1 VSRSNQDGR
10 ARRRLIAG
18 VLAVGVAISTVSCGA
33 ATAAGTPTRAVS
45 PDALAGGLGP
55 APDPAS
61 ALPARTVAAA
71 APNAFTPSAVA
82 LDLSLVAT
90 GFSKPVLVTHAGDG
104 SGRLFVVEQTGR
116 IRIID
121 RGTIRATPFLDLHT
135 AISTAGGE
143 QGLLGLAFHPLFPTR
158 PYVYVYFTDR
168 TNAIAITRFTVGADR
183 NVAIRSS
190 GIRLLTI
197 GKPYVNH
204 NGGHLAFG
212 PDGYLY
218 IGTGDGG
225 GAGDP
230 GNRAQSVSTLLG
242 KMLRIDVDHA
252 SGTRRYRSPASNPY
266 VGRTGLDEIWSRG
279 LRNPWRWSFD
289 RQTGQHR
296 IADDGQGRWEE
307 VNRSRPRSGV
317 PAGRAVNFGWSTLE
331 GRACYKPAAG
341 CSTTGRQPPQ
351 TVYAHAVSGA
361 DNCSVTGGYV
371 YRGSAFPVLVGG
383 YVFGDFCS
391 GRIWVMSPLASA
403 PVTATLVR
411 DATDDPNLSIS
422 SFGEDEAGEL
432 YVCDLAGS
440 VYRLTAT
447 AKP

>member
-1 VSRSNQDGR
+1 MSRSIQHAR
-10 ARRRLIAG
+10 APRRLVAG
-18 VLAVGVAISTVSCGA
+18 VIAFGLATSSLVGAAAAATGA
-33 ATAAGTPTRAVS
+33 ATRSGSAAAVA
-45 PDALAGGLGP
+45 PVAGP
-55 APDPAS
+55 AS
-61 ALPARTVAAA
+61 GLPPRTVTAPAA
-71 APNAFTPSAVA
+71 NAFTPSTVA
-82 LDLSLVAT
+82 LDLSLVAG

-116 IRIID
+116 IRVID
-121 RGTIRATPFLDLHT
+121 GGTTLPTPFLDLRT
-135 AISTAGGE
+135 AISTAGAE

-168 TNAIAITRFTVGADR
+168 TNAIAITRFTLGADR

-190 GIRLLTI
+190 GVRLLTI
-197 GKPYVNH
+197 GKPYLNH

-218 IGTGDGG
+218 LGTGDGG
-225 GAGDP
+225 SVGDP
-230 GNRAQSVSTLLG
+230 GNRAQSLSSLLG

-252 SGTRRYRSPASNPY
+252 SGSRHYRAPATNPY

-289 RQTGQHR
+289 RQTGQLW
-296 IADDGQGRWEE
+296 IADVGQGRWEE
-307 VNRSRPRSGV
+307 VNRSSPRSGV
-317 PAGRAVNFGWSTLE
+317 PAGRAVNFGWNVLE
-331 GRACYKPAAG
+331 GRACYKPATG
-341 CSTTGRQPPQ
+341 CSTTGKQPPQ
-351 TVYAHAVSGA
+351 TVYGHAVSGA

-371 YRGSAFPVLVGG
+371 YRGSAYPVLVGG
-383 YVFGDFCS
+383 YVFGDYCS

-411 DATDDPNLSIS
+411 DATADPNLSIS
-422 SFGEDEAGEL
+422 SFGEDESGEL

-440 VYRLTAT
+440 IYRVTAT
-447 AKP
+447 VKP